1 MIEWIEYTGKF
12 LFVIVLTIGL
22 LVAFI
27 TTLVLIGYIFMDLL
41 PKLIAKM
48 WEECIPERFKKMWII
63 MSVICSLIL
72 FVSYIAMGIAYVGRE
87 L

>member
-1 MIEWIEYTGKF
+1 MIEWMEYTYKF
-12 LFVIVLTIGL
+12 IVAMILSIGMIAAFL
-22 LVAFI
+22 GTMSLVAYFFI
-27 TTLVLIGYIFMDLL
+27 DLL
-41 PKLIAKM
+41 PKLIIKM

-72 FVSYIAMGIAYVGRE
+72 FVSYIAIGIAYVGRE